1 MASGQIYHSNTKKY
15 FMNHTLDTS
24 YSNKSNMMKS
34 QLIPRLDR
42 ELMQQRIE
50 RKAVAYER
58 ELKLQKSL
66 SEECEDLGVDEPSTS
81 DLFPEADLLFDTN
94 HSPSFDHSS
103 QDASCSQSLG
113 MKPYNSSYYRLDS
126 SSGSRDA
133 SPTSDFKTNERKKN
147 VNQRVRTLNPL
158 KRSKREKEDLQL
170 DLQST
175 KHMRLTLDNL
185 SQDEASNSNSDIS
198 RLSPANL
205 GSLEN
210 DSSKDMGGHRIKLTS
225 RNGSKEGTPS
235 SVSSIPSN
243 MKLDIDL
250 DSESLPPSINVNN
263 TSAASSGDESLT
275 LLSGNTA
282 DHHTIPSPLSPLA
295 AAGPLLST
303 HNKYTYSNKKRMP
316 SSKVRMDSYMAWES
330 PMSERTRSS
339 SDDEDS
345 SISESIGSQ
354 PEDNVTLSNGLEDS
368 VQTLKSLSSDR
379 RCTYVKKKDKLQVNA
394 RVVLNRA
401 DHKVAAAAA
410 AVAAAAAAA
419 AATTHPKRITKTAA
433 ESMATTESMV
443 VSSDKASE
451 ASEDETNNIV
461 LMEPTDCRARRS
473 SLRGHVKKGCG
484 CCNGSP
490 ERPKKKTTT
499 VKSTDHKLKKR
510 LSSKQPGKKR

>member
-410 AVAAAAAAA
+410 AVAAAA
-419 AATTHPKRITKTAA
+419 TTHPKRITKTAA
-433 ESMATTESMV
+433 ESMTTTESMV